1 LRKNKGFVKVH
12 VGRPG
17 IPSNSKEVHKIQ
29 LIKKKNRIVMH
40 LDGEKIID
48 WKDDGKSL
56 GPVLGSGKF
65 AFRQMQWTRFR
76 YRNLKIWELKS

>member
-1 LRKNKGFVKVH
+1 M
-12 VGRPG
+12 
-17 IPSNSKEVHKIQ
+17 
-29 LIKKKNRIVMH
+29 MH

-56 GPVLGSGKF
+56 GPVLGSVKF

>member
-1 LRKNKGFVKVH
+1 MKQAITGAKIFSGNEFFD
-12 VGRPG
+12 
-17 IPSNSKEVHKIQ
+17 HKAL
-29 LIKKKNRIVMH
+29 LI
-40 LDGEKIID
+40 DGEKIID

-56 GPVLGSGKF
+56 GPVLSSGKF